1 MDAAVGAASD
11 LRRCARRERAAA
23 AAAPDAPPDSF
34 SRADLSRPPEEVRA
48 RWPRIARACEASCEV
63 NAGEMLYLPCGW
75 FHDVTSFGAHCAVNY
90 WFQPPDRRDFRRP
103 YTAAAFWRD
112 EGRRKRRRVA

>member
-1 MDAAVGAASD
+1 MARPARLSAWLVLAALPG
-11 LRRCARRERAAA
+11 
-23 AAAPDAPPDSF
+23 F
-34 SRADLSRPPEEVRA
+34 SRASSNTTRSSTKSGGGDFDPDKSWWILSTDKNRQ
-48 RWPRIARACEASCEV
+48 
-63 NAGEMLYLPCGW
+63 AGEMLYLPCGW